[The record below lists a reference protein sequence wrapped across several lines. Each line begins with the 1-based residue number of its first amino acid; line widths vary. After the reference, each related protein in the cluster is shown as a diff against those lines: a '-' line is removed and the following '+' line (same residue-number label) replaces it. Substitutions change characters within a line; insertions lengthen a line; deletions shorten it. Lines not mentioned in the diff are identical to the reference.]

1 MATRFAAACTLLFLV
16 AGGVRAE
23 PDNER
28 IKAAIKGGQAYLR
41 AVYRPGGPGP
51 GGLGPG
57 GGVPGVA
64 IMGPLSG
71 NGTGSIALAGLAMLE
86 SGVPPSDEAVSNII
100 KACREGCLSTNSTY
114 EISLLIM
121 LFDRL
126 GAKADRP
133 FIQFLTLKLLTGQ
146 VRDGSWSYQCQ
157 GLALDPVRERQ
168 LRLDL
173 LAGAK
178 LTSGDGARTGT
189 GKEKPKPREDLN
201 DGSKPKKEPKKDPP
215 KETTDEPTEDRNDG
229 KPRLHPALEKL
240 VPQAV
245 GGGTG
250 FNGDSGDHSNTQF
263 ATVGLWCG
271 RRHGVDVSKA
281 LAQLDKHYRDCQG
294 SDGGWAYMVSA
305 GSSPAMTCAGLM
317 GLAIGFGAKNLKE
330 GADREPRLE
339 NPEALDKDRRVVDG
353 LKYVGDF
360 IKAAGDLRGKS
371 ASEFL
376 PNDLSNNLY
385 FMWSLERVGMVYG
398 LKTIGNV
405 DWFDWGSNILVRT
418 QQRDGS
424 WRSDGFHSGS
434 TDNATAFALL
444 FLSRANL
451 AADLTTSLRGKMND
465 PGTSRLVRDKNLD
478 DLLKKAASP
487 SSASLKG
494 DSTGK
499 RPRTD
504 TPAKDA
510 AIDTKLGEA
519 LVSASAGELDAL
531 VTKYKDTKGG
541 EYTDALA
548 YAATKLTGD
557 GQTKVRDAL
566 IHRLT
571 RMKAATLKD
580 YMGDPNRELRR
591 AAALAAG
598 TKGTAEGENRK
609 ERLREVADTLINL
622 TADKDSEVAQAART
636 SLKALTDQDFGPESG
651 ASPADRGKALLAW
664 RQWWEGQR

>member
-1 MATRFAAACTLLFLV
+1 MATRFAAACILLFLA

-64 IMGPLSG
+64 IMGPLTG
-71 NGTGSIALAGLAMLE
+71 NGTGSMALAGLAMLE
-86 SGVPPSDEAVSNII
+86 SGVAPSDEAVSNII
-100 KACREGCLSTNSTY
+100 KICREGCLSTSSTY
-114 EISLLIM
+114 EVSLLIM

-146 VRDGSWSYQCQ
+146 VQDGSWSYTCP
-157 GLALDPVRERQ
+157 GFALDPVRERQ

-178 LTSGDGARTGT
+178 LTTGDGARTGT
-189 GKEKPKPREDLN
+189 AKEKPKPREDLG
-201 DGSKPKKEPKKDPP
+201 DGPKPKKDPKKDPP
-215 KETTDEPTEDRNDG
+215 KETTDEPTEDRNDD
-229 KPRLHPALEKL
+229 KPRLHPALQKL

-250 FNGDSGDHSNTQF
+250 FNGGSGDHSNTQF

-281 LAQLDKHYRDCQG
+281 LAFLDKHYRDCQG
-294 SDGGWAYMVSA
+294 SDGAWAYMVGG

-317 GLAIGFGAKNLKE
+317 GLALSFGAKNLKE

-339 NPEALDKDRRVVDG
+339 NPEALDKDRQVVGG

-360 IKAAGDLRGKS
+360 IKAAGELRGRS
-371 ASEFL
+371 ANEFL

-385 FMWSLERVGMVYG
+385 FMWSLERVGMAYG
-398 LKTIGNV
+398 LNTIGNV

-434 TDNATAFALL
+434 QDNATAFALL
-444 FLSRANL
+444 FLCRANL
-451 AADLTTSLRGKMND
+451 AADLTTSLRGKMSD
-465 PGTSRLVRDKNLD
+465 PGTSRLVRGTNLD
-478 DLLKKAASP
+478 DLLKKSAAP
-487 SSASLKG
+487 SSSSLKG
-494 DSTGK
+494 ESAKGK
-499 RPRTD
+499 QPRTD
-504 TPAKDA
+504 TPLPA
-510 AIDTKLGEA
+510 ATTNNKLGEA
-519 LVSASAGELDAL
+519 LVSAGASEVDAL
-531 VTKYKDTKGG
+531 VTKYRDTKGG

-548 YAATKLTGD
+548 YAAMKMAGEA
-557 GQTKVRDAL
+557 QSKVRDAL
-566 IHRLT
+566 MQRLT
-571 RMKAATLKD
+571 RMTPNTLNE
-580 YMGDPNRELRR
+580 YMKEPNRELRR
-591 AAALAAG
+591 AAAVAAG
-598 TKGTAEGENRK
+598 AKGK
-609 ERLREVADTLINL
+609 ERLRELADGLIKL
-622 TADKDSEVAQAART
+622 TADDESVVAQAART
-636 SLKALTDQDFGPESG
+636 SLKALTDQDFGPEAG
-651 ASPADRGKALLAW
+651 ATTADRGKALIAW
-664 RQWWEGQR
+664 RKWWEGQR